1 MSCRLSLDHWVLC
14 QKGEMNAQFY
24 SVTDIY
30 DQSRPRYPL
39 QLFESLIQQLS
50 SDVIVL
56 SYRAETGIVL
66 ESIILLLGDGTEVSA
81 VDIFAGMIR
90 LGKKEF
96 PQVEWHLAE
105 AEVFL
110 HVY

>member
-14 QKGEMNAQFY
+14 QKGEMNAQFD
-24 SVTDIY
+24 SVTEIY
-30 DQSRPRYPL
+30 DQSRPRYLL
-39 QLFESLIQQLS
+39 QLFESLVQQLS
-50 SDVIVL
+50 SDVVL

-66 ESIILLLGDGTEVSA
+66 ESIILLLGDGTKFSA

-96 PQVEWHLAE
+96 P
-105 AEVFL
+105 
-110 HVY
+110 

>member
-1 MSCRLSLDHWVLC
+1 
-14 QKGEMNAQFY
+14 MNAQFD
-24 SVTDIY
+24 SVTEIY
-30 DQSRPRYPL
+30 DQSRSRYTL
-39 QLFESLIQQLS
+39 QLFESLVQQLS
-50 SDVIVL
+50 SDVFVL

-66 ESIILLLGDGTEVSA
+66 ESIILLLGDGTKVSA
-81 VDIFAGMIR
+81 VDIFADMIR

-96 PQVEWHLAE
+96 PQVEWHLAK